1 MATIDGENAKK
12 IRQTMTVEMAIVLG
26 DGTTINID
34 NDNLIEAIVSLR
46 ADLSRFE
53 PTFPASELEVD
64 AYFEE
69 DIAEQAA
76 LIPAGTPI
84 TYSAGYAGDMSPV
97 RNFYIDEQITW
108 ENGVL
113 HIHAQDLTEK
123 LERTIYPFSIG
134 FLLSDSSAGDR
145 DANLEY
151 VYQAF
156 RYVLLKAG
164 ITYATPEGI
173 EMNTYDIDKIGFRNE
188 AAIIE
193 ETTAR
198 DLITRLMW
206 LFHIEF
212 SSIYDVPDGFW
223 PVYVDAG
230 RPTLRWKFPSS
241 LWTINESE
249 CGDVKRHV
257 ERPVKTITAKYLQIK
272 YATGRTISTEAPQIG
287 TVTLNRN
294 VGASVDFDPLVIGD
308 YQFIFRKNRGDT
320 IFQPVSVR
328 PGTYEQRV
336 DDLEYAYID
345 YLAYPC
351 GRVLMG
357 PDIPQSERTYVS
369 QFLEWDN
376 STMGGTTWTNMKNSI
391 GFTGNEVEG
400 QIVGKKVNT
409 NEVSASYSINP
420 EGEDITIEDPVWIG
434 TMKTGLDDGT
444 VVYVF
449 PQLAIRS
456 VAKKSNISGS
466 FTWKGDPRMQPRDVF
481 TFHRLDGSDEVCTIE
496 NITLQHQGG
505 GTTAE
510 ITYRKGYV

>member
-12 IRQTMTVEMAIVLG
+12 IRQAMAVEITIDLG
-26 DGTTINID
+26 DGTTININ

-151 VYQAF
+151 LYQAF
-156 RYVLLKAG
+156 RYALSKAG

-173 EMNTYDIDKIGFRNE
+173 EMNSYDVEKIGFQNQ

-198 DLITRLMW
+198 ALITKLMW

-212 SSIYDVPDGFW
+212 SASYDVPDGFW

-241 LWTINESE
+241 KWNISESE
-249 CGDVKRHV
+249 CGDVKRNV
-257 ERPVKTITAKYLQIK
+257 ERPVKTISAKYLETK
-272 YATGRTISTEAPQIG
+272 YATGRTVSTEAPQIG

-294 VGASVDFDPLVIGD
+294 VGASVEFDPLVLGD

-320 IFQPVSVR
+320 IFQPVSVE
-328 PGTYEQRV
+328 TSAYTQRLE
-336 DDLEYAYID
+336 DLEYAYAGSA
-345 YLAYPC
+345 AYAC

-357 PDIPQSERTYVS
+357 PDIPQSERVYVS
-369 QFLEWDN
+369 QFLGWD
-376 STMGGTTWTNMKNSI
+376 STHMGGTTWTNMKNSI

-409 NEVSASYSINP
+409 NEVSVSYSIET
-420 EGEDITIEDPVWIG
+420 EGEDITLEEPVWIG
-434 TMKTGLDDGT
+434 TMKTGLTNGSAAL
-444 VVYVF
+444 VF
-449 PQLAIRS
+449 PALALRY

-466 FTWKGDPRMQPRDVF
+466 FSWKGDPRMQPRDVF
-481 TFHRLDGSDEVCTIE
+481 TFRRLDGTDEICTIE
-496 NITLQHQGG
+496 SITLTHSGG
-505 GTTAE
+505 GTTAQ

>member
-12 IRQTMTVEMAIVLG
+12 IRQAMAVEIVIDLG
-26 DGTTINID
+26 DGTTININ

-84 TYSAGYAGDMSPV
+84 TYSAGYAGDMSPI

-108 ENGVL
+108 EKGVL

-134 FLLSDSSAGDR
+134 FLLSDSSAEDG
-145 DANLEY
+145 DANLEFL
-151 VYQAF
+151 YQAF
-156 RYVLLKAG
+156 RYALHKAG

-173 EMNTYDIDKIGFRNE
+173 EMPTYVIDNAGYTNSG
-188 AAIIE
+188 AIIE

-198 DLITRLMW
+198 DLITKLMW
-206 LFHIEF
+206 LFHIEY
-212 SSIYDVPDGFW
+212 SSSYDVPYGFW

-257 ERPVKTITAKYLQIK
+257 ERPVKNISAKYLELK
-272 YATGRTISTEAPQIG
+272 YATGKTGSTEAPQIG
-287 TVTLNRN
+287 TVTLNLS
-294 VGASVDFDPLVIGD
+294 VGASINFDPLVMGY

-320 IFQPVSVR
+320 IFHPVSV
-328 PGTYEQRV
+328 EQTDYAQV
-336 DDLEYAYID
+336 VQDLEYAYID
-345 YLAYPC
+345 YLAHPC

-369 QFLEWDN
+369 QFHPWDQAH
-376 STMGGTTWTNMKNSI
+376 MGGNNWQALKNAI

-409 NEVSASYSINP
+409 NEVSVSYSINT
-420 EGEDITIEDPVWIG
+420 EGEDITLEDPVWMG
-434 TMKTGLDDGT
+434 TMKTGLTSGSSAL
-444 VVYVF
+444 VF
-449 PQLAIRS
+449 PRLAIRS
-456 VAKKSNISGS
+456 IALKSNISGS
-466 FTWKGDPRMQPRDVF
+466 FVWKGNPRMQPRDVF
-481 TFHRLDGSDEVCTIE
+481 TFRRLDGTDEICTIE
-496 NITLQHQGG
+496 SITLTHSGG
-505 GTTAE
+505 GTTAQ